1 MKSNASAGFKSKP
14 QVEGVLAAHQQSSII
29 EEKKEKSEEENFKE
43 IEEEVHR
50 LLEDSASC
58 KVKKDLNG
66 ALQKA
71 KEAASK
77 EKKIRQLRENKGSLD
92 QVNIDLT
99 FYVFYNLAN
108 MYHANGLHNEALN
121 SYTII
126 LKNKQYPQASRLRV
140 NMGNIYF
147 EQKKYDQAI
156 KMYNMALD
164 STTNQNKDM
173 KLKIKRNVALA
184 LVKQKRFGKAIEVY
198 EDIMNDTAEH
208 DVGFNLIVCLYA
220 LGERE
225 KMRTWFERLLMIDIP
240 GTDEEEQEEL
250 AKLEKK
256 DDDRPIGDLDP
267 LKQYLRAKKKEALG
281 FISSSA
287 KLVAPFIEQDIFEG
301 YDYVCQALKAANL
314 PEVESEM
321 EIQKAIQFIKTKE
334 IEKAIESFKAFEKKD
349 KIMMALASNNISFLY
364 FLENDFKAAE
374 NFADL
379 AIQHDRY
386 NSKALVNKGN
396 CLFVNEDY
404 DRSKE
409 FFLEAIGV
417 EADCIEAIYNLG
429 LVYKRLGYYNESLQ
443 AFEKLH
449 TIIPNS
455 YEVIYQIAHVYEL
468 IGMRRQALKWYNILI
483 TKVPSDSEILA
494 KMGYLYQQEQ
504 DEFQAVHFYQESYR
518 YNPAK
523 IDVISCLGMHH
534 AKNDMFEKAIIYF
547 ERAQQIQP
555 KENKWSLMIASCF
568 RRMNLFNEALKVY
581 EEIYE

>member
-1 MKSNASAGFKSKP
+1 
-14 QVEGVLAAHQQSSII
+14 
-29 EEKKEKSEEENFKE
+29 
-43 IEEEVHR
+43 
-50 LLEDSASC
+50 
-58 KVKKDLNG
+58 
-66 ALQKA
+66 
-71 KEAASK
+71 
-77 EKKIRQLRENKGSLD
+77 
-92 QVNIDLT
+92 
-99 FYVFYNLAN
+99 
-108 MYHANGLHNEALN
+108 
-121 SYTII
+121 
-126 LKNKQYPQASRLRV
+126 
-140 NMGNIYF
+140 
-147 EQKKYDQAI
+147 
-156 KMYNMALD
+156 
-164 STTNQNKDM
+164 M
-173 KLKIKRNVALA
+173 KLKIKRNVGLA

-198 EDIMNDTAEH
+198 EDIMNDTADF
-208 DVGFNLIVCLYA
+208 DVGFHLIVCLYA

-225 KMRTWFERLLMIDIP
+225 KMRTWFERLLMIDSP

-250 AKLEKK
+250 AQMQKK
-256 DDDRPIGDLDP
+256 DMDKPSGDADP

-281 FISSSA
+281 YISASA
-287 KLVAPFIEQDIFEG
+287 KLVAPFIEQDIFVG
-301 YDYVCQALKAANL
+301 YDYVCEALKAASL

-364 FLENDFKAAE
+364 FLENDFKLAE
-374 NFADL
+374 SFADL

-396 CLFVNEDY
+396 CLFVSEDY
-404 DRSKE
+404 DRAKE

-504 DEFQAVHFYQESYR
+504 DEF
-518 YNPAK
+518 
-523 IDVISCLGMHH
+523 
-534 AKNDMFEKAIIYF
+534 
-547 ERAQQIQP
+547 
-555 KENKWSLMIASCF
+555 
-568 RRMNLFNEALKVY
+568 
-581 EEIYE
+581 